1 MTESPAAAGG
11 GIFPRRFLFVMAL
24 LMAAAVGG
32 GVAVGLRLKGRGL
45 GGLSG
50 LIGGGYCAQAGVAG
64 VVNGQAVPEADIDLE
79 MAIQQVLRAQL
90 GQPISP
96 DPAQLA
102 MYRRELASQVVDQTL
117 LQGAALQAG
126 HSGDPADLA
135 RLLQPFNMDPA
146 SFAAKLT
153 ALGITAERLD
163 RWTLRQ
169 SANSRYVE
177 SLGQTGLTPENQAEK
192 LFPSADIQYCVDGRS
207 IRPVQVGRPAPD
219 FELQGVDGQMHK
231 LSEYRGKAVM
241 LNFWATWCTPCKIE
255 MPHLSNTQQAFQQ
268 QLTVLGVSS
277 EEQPATVTAFL
288 GQNPL
293 PFPIL
298 VDQTGDISRQYR
310 VEGLPTTFFIGPDGT
325 VLEQN
330 RGAFLTPAQLQPYV
344 DRLLATVK
352 P

>member
-1 MTESPAAAGG
+1 MTDAQGTDSGG
-11 GIFPRRFLFVMAL
+11 VVSRRFLFILAL
-24 LMAAAVGG
+24 LMAVAVGG
-32 GVAVGLRLKGRGL
+32 GVAVGLRLQGRGVPAL
-45 GGLSG
+45 AG
-50 LIGGGYCAQAGVAG
+50 LIGGGDCSQAGVAG
-64 VVNGQAVPEADIDLE
+64 VVDGRVVHDADIDLE

-102 MYRRELASQVVDQTL
+102 MYRRELASQVLDQTM
-117 LQGAALQAG
+117 LQAKANEAG
-126 HSGDPADLA
+126 HVGDRADLA
-135 RLLQPFNMDPA
+135 RLLQPFQMDPA

-153 ALGITAERLD
+153 AQGISPERQD
-163 RWTLRQ
+163 AWVLRQ
-169 SANSRYVE
+169 SANARYVE
-177 SLGQTGLTPENQAEK
+177 SLGQTGLTPEGQAEK
-192 LFPSADIQYCVDGRS
+192 LYPTADIQFCVDGRS

-219 FELQGVDGQMHK
+219 FELQGVDGKPHK

-255 MPHLSNTQQAFQQ
+255 MPHLSNTQQAFQDK
-268 QLTVLGVSS
+268 LTVLAVSS
-277 EEQPATVTAFL
+277 EEQPATVSAFL
-288 GQNPL
+288 NQNPL

-310 VEGLPTTFFIGPDGT
+310 VAGLPTTFFISPDGT